1 MFANRSR
8 QQQPKKAKEKII
20 LTPLKPEETFF
31 SFFVFVFVFVFFCLR
46 NRGSVATQKNR
57 KNLIFANQSRKF
69 SNPRLLGEVKFQ
81 TPTTCEIFLVLKI
94 LTCYFL
100 VPRLSLLRSLPRLI
114 RAAHS

>member
-31 SFFVFVFVFVFFCLR
+31 SFFFFCKIS
-46 NRGSVATQKNR
+46 GSVATQKNR
-57 KNLIFANQSRKF
+57 KNLIFTNQSRKF
-69 SNPRLLGEVKFQ
+69 SDPRLLSEVKFQ
-81 TPTTCEIFLVLKI
+81 TPTTCEIFLVLNTHM
-94 LTCYFL
+94 LFL
-100 VPRLSLLRSLPRLI
+100 STQAFSSRSLPRLI